1 MSKIIL
7 CTVLAFVG
15 VYASTLVPVL
25 AAEVSSSTA
34 ITSVTKLTP
43 AEIEAKVRT
52 YFADTPVMIEIAR
65 CESKFRQFTDA
76 GNVFYGGADK
86 GMVGVF
92 QFYEIIHQSA
102 ALALGYDLA
111 TVEGN
116 LGYAKHLYTL
126 QGTTPWRSCVPA
138 TPVLDANIQERIA
151 LMKQLIGLLQ
161 QLLALK
167 LAEG

>member
-102 ALALGYDLA
+102 ARTLGYDLA

-116 LGYAKHLYTL
+116 LGYAKHLYTQ

-138 TPVLDANIQERIA
+138 TPVLDANTQERIA